1 MEFYKQLFVH
11 NKIETKSAFMPENT
25 DMSAPITL
33 AEGYNPFGDE
43 DVAPQQAQP
52 AVDVA
57 PTVTN
62 EPNSEQNLVQN
73 EEQPSNSSFDPD
85 QFVRERFGFESVEEA
100 ENQFKRLKEQPSFE
114 FKDEVSKTLFDA
126 IKEGKADDVYQVLNE
141 QKRLDKLT
149 TAELNPELAVEIIK
163 ENIKNKHKDLNQD
176 EIDLLFFEKFYVPLK
191 PEQSFDDSDEDYS
204 EKLKTWQNQVD
215 YVEKRLMIEAKLS
228 RPELEK
234 YKAEIQLPDVYN
246 ESARQAEYQEEY
258 DMLQLARYEY
268 EKTLNSD
275 FQSFNGFNVS
285 VKDEDVEIPISFNV
299 AEEERLVMKNQLED
313 FDTDTYFESRW
324 FNKDGRPNVQQIMAD
339 KYLLENRDKIFSK
352 IANEAASQRLL
363 AHLKKSGNI
372 NINQTAT
379 PQGAKPDLNSI
390 EAERLRM
397 AEWAFSS

>member
-1 MEFYKQLFVH
+1 
-11 NKIETKSAFMPENT
+11 MPENT
-25 DMSAPITL
+25 DMSAPIKL

-62 EPNSEQNLVQN
+62 EPNNNEQLVQN
-73 EEQPSNSSFDPD
+73 DQQVTNNTFDPN
-85 QFVRERFGFESVEEA
+85 QFVKERFGFESVEEA
-100 ENQFKRLKEQPSFE
+100 ENEFKKLKEQPSFE
-114 FKDEVSKTLFDA
+114 FKDDVSKTLFDA

-163 ENIKNKHKDLNQD
+163 ENIKNKHKDLNQE

-191 PEQSFDDSDEDYS
+191 PEQSFEDTDEDYAA
-204 EKLKTWQNQVD
+204 KLQTWQNQVD

-234 YKAEIQLPDVYN
+234 YKAEIKLPDIYN
-246 ESARQAEYQEEY
+246 ESGRQAESQEEFE
-258 DMLQLARYEY
+258 MMQQARYEY

-285 VKDEDVEIPISFNV
+285 VKDEDVEIPIAFNV
-299 AEEERLVMKNQLED
+299 GEDEKLVMKNQLED
-313 FDTDTYFESRW
+313 FDTDTYFENRW
-324 FNKDGRPNVQQIMAD
+324 FDKEGRPNVQQIMAD
-339 KYLLENRDKIFSK
+339 KYLLENREKIFSK

-363 AHLKKSGNI
+363 AHLKKNGNI

-379 PQGAKPDLNSI
+379 PQGTKPDLSGV
-390 EAERLRM
+390 EAERQRL